1 MSSSHLK
8 RFGVRTI
15 GIIAALRQEV
25 GPFIEGLEDPRSITV
40 GRFVIH
46 QGVISGRPV
55 SLVISGVG
63 RKAAVNAAEV
73 LIESSRPDI
82 IVSTG
87 FAGGLAEEAAAG
99 TIVYGNDLVD
109 DTGGRETFG
118 VPDGFALPEGG
129 VWGVILTSR
138 YFISAVDHRRRLR
151 DRFGAVAV
159 DMESIHIGRVARG
172 AGIPVIVARII
183 SDDISAELPV
193 MGLIM
198 GGDGRLAIG
207 RAIAYF
213 ARHPGT
219 IIGFVRFMG
228 NLTAH
233 AHTLNGCLRR
243 LVVSLPAGE

>member
-1 MSSSHLK
+1 MK
-8 RFGVRTI
+8 RLGVHTI

-25 GPFIEGLEDPRSITV
+25 EPFIEGLETPRSITA
-40 GRFVIH
+40 RRLVIH
-46 QGVISGRPV
+46 QGEISGRPV
-55 SLVISGVG
+55 SLVVSGVG
-63 RKAAVNAAEV
+63 RKAAVNATKS
-73 LIESSRPDI
+73 LIESSRPDLI
-82 IVSTG
+82 ISTG
-87 FAGGLAEEAAAG
+87 FAGGLAEEAVAG
-99 TIVYGNDLVD
+99 TAVYGSDLVD
-109 DTGGRETFG
+109 DAGGRVTFG

-159 DMESIHIGRVARG
+159 DMESIHIGRVARA

-183 SDDISAELPV
+183 SDDLSAELPV
-193 MGLIM
+193 MGSVM
-198 GGDGRLAIG
+198 AGDGRLAIG

-233 AHTLNGCLRR
+233 ARTLNGCLRR
-243 LVVSLPAGE
+243 LIVSLPTGG